1 MKYIKYLIALF
12 IFIVMIRSC
21 GNCGGS
27 QKHEESQY
35 SDYKAACEA
44 LDFEAAYKLVNVWNV
59 YPESYWENPE
69 KYDYVFNAEVTYL
82 CSLKTE
88 EANDRI
94 FHILLELPL
103 KGQTVGE
110 NTTYTGGTYYDVKE
124 YIRYIQKINERCNLV
139 LGKAILEGNKPL
151 ASNVLRLYKDDI
163 VIIRDIED
171 TGVRN
176 DNIYINS
183 ILETGHFTNAPKLA
197 AQKKFEEAVT
207 DGAFDENED

>member
-1 MKYIKYLIALF
+1 M
-12 IFIVMIRSC
+12 
-21 GNCGGS
+21 
-27 QKHEESQY
+27 
-35 SDYKAACEA
+35 
-44 LDFEAAYKLVNVWNV
+44 
-59 YPESYWENPE
+59 
-69 KYDYVFNAEVTYL
+69 
-82 CSLKTE
+82 
-88 EANDRI
+88 
-94 FHILLELPL
+94 
-103 KGQTVGE
+103 
-110 NTTYTGGTYYDVKE
+110 
-124 YIRYIQKINERCNLV
+124 V

-151 ASNVLRLYKDDI
+151 ASKVLRLYKDDI